1 MDIEKLPISGTLSLK
16 CIVVGVVLQC
26 IPPPPL
32 KEYSKK
38 LIAQTE
44 KFERNL
50 TNYIK
55 HKEGAIENVV
65 QA

>member
-16 CIVVGVVLQC
+16 CI
-26 IPPPPL
+26 PPPPL
-32 KEYSKK
+32 KDYSKK

-55 HKEGAIENVV
+55 HKESAIENGV
-65 QA
+65 

>member
-16 CIVVGVVLQC
+16 CIVVGAVY
-26 IPPPPL
+26 IAL

-38 LIAQTE
+38 LIKQTE

-55 HKEGAIENVV
+55 HKKGAIENGV
-65 QA
+65 